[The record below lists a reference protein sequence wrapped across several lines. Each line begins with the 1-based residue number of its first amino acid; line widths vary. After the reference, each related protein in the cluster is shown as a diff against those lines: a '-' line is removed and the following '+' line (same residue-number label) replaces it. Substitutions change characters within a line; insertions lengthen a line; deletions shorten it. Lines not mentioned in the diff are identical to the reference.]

1 MNAMPRGSQFGTLE
15 LPPVHQRY
23 TRYTSNASVY
33 TNISMSSTR
42 PDLKF
47 SDSVDERLFYRKYA
61 QLPPKELAQLLRLVD
76 HKDYFSAFGEDAELI
91 AEAVY
96 KTLLVLKK
104 SGSTVYVTISPQVF
118 ASVARF
124 ALVDNSYKVEMYN
137 KQLQLVVT
145 ATPGNLERLAQ
156 EYGVELEAMLRDG
169 LTPMVAAVKFS
180 AAATKKVGVCF
191 VDLLNRAV
199 HVCEFDDN
207 DLFSNLELVLLQ
219 ANVKEVI
226 LPALYRPD
234 PADALSADVIKLFQV
249 LNKIGSLVVGSVK
262 PALFSAA
269 NAAQDLAKIVAAPN
283 IDPDAPNFLE
293 LVLASKGI
301 DAAQYALSL
310 AGCNALVQYL
320 GLLADA
326 EAPTYTLDRYSLAS
340 FMKLDLSTLRA
351 LNIFPPPLA
360 GIAPAPAAASI
371 FDLLNKCKTAAGTRL
386 LSQWLKQPLTEAAA
400 IAERHRLV
408 GHMVHDTN
416 LRVFVASEWL
426 AQVPDVRR
434 LVKKMAA
441 SIKKPS
447 ASENKKLDEVV
458 RLYQLVVALPA
469 LVEMLR
475 ISIDECEDPEVK
487 QLCQTHWLDP
497 VVANQQSLLKFQE
510 LVETTVDLTPLD
522 APSSSALL
530 HTDFNI
536 RPEFDDSLIAINDNL
551 QATSSQIQAE
561 HSTVGDDLGID
572 TEKKLKLEKHAQHG
586 WCFRVTRIDS
596 AILRNTADRY
606 IELQTVKAG
615 VFFTTKSLRK
625 LSQQYLDY
633 SAEYNSKQRELIKEI
648 LAIALTYQTVFLRL
662 SLALSHLD
670 VLAAFANVAI
680 FAPTP
685 FVKPHLHPI
694 AAVGTPEFAAR
705 RIHLTDARHPV
716 LEVQDDVN
724 FIANDVALANTDGSS
739 FAIITGPNMGGKST
753 YIRQVGVIALM
764 SQVGSYVPALEDG
777 GAPELPIFDAILSR
791 VGAGDSQLKGLST
804 FMIEMLETS
813 SILATATAN
822 SLIIIDELGRG
833 TSTYDGFGLAWS
845 ISEHLIAQKQCFT
858 LFATHFHELTKLADK
873 HPGKVQNL
881 HVVAHIE
888 KSEDD
893 SGNHDDDITLMYRVE
908 PGISDKSFGI
918 HVAELVKFPTKI
930 INMAKRKASE
940 LQHINAGS
948 DIDPYVSSKRS
959 KCNTEE
965 IAVGVEKLKKLLV
978 AWRSQCVDAET
989 QKCTMA
995 SGDAIAALR
1004 KLVDGGS
1011 DKEDKFI
1018 QEVLQML

>member
-1 MNAMPRGSQFGTLE
+1 
-15 LPPVHQRY
+15 
-23 TRYTSNASVY
+23 
-33 TNISMSSTR
+33 MSSTR

-47 SDSVDERLFYRKYA
+47 SDTVDERLFYRKYA
-61 QLPPKELAQLLRLVD
+61 QLPPKELPQLLRLVD

-96 KTLLVLKK
+96 KTLLVLKQ

-118 ASVARF
+118 ASAARY
-124 ALVDNSYKVEMYN
+124 ALVENSYKVEIYN

-145 ATPGNLERLAQ
+145 ATPGNLERLAA

-180 AAATKKVGVCF
+180 AAAAKKVGVCF
-191 VDLLNRAV
+191 VDLLNRAI

-226 LPALYRPD
+226 LPALYHPD

-269 NAAQDLAKIVAAPN
+269 NVAQDLAKIVAAPS
-283 IDPDAPNFLE
+283 IDADAPNFLE

-301 DAAQYALSL
+301 DAAEHGLSL
-310 AGCNALVQYL
+310 AGCNALVHYL

-326 EAPTYTLDRYSLAS
+326 EGPTYSLDKYNLSA

-360 GIAPAPAAASI
+360 GLALSAGVASI

-386 LSQWLKQPLTEAAA
+386 LSQWLKQPLTDAGA
-400 IAERHRLV
+400 IADRHRLV
-408 GHMVHDTN
+408 GHMVADTN

-434 LVKKMAA
+434 LVKKMTAG
-441 SIKKPS
+441 IKKPA
-447 ASENKKLDEVV
+447 ASENKKLEEVV
-458 RLYQLVVALPA
+458 RLYQLVTALPA
-469 LVEMLR
+469 LVDMLQM
-475 ISIDECEDPEVK
+475 STDDCTDPEVK
-487 QLCQTHWLDP
+487 ALCQTKWLDP
-497 VVANQQSLLKFQE
+497 IVANQQALLKFQE
-510 LVETTVDLTPLD
+510 LVETTVDLAPLD
-522 APSSSALL
+522 AASSSALL

-536 RPEFDDSLIAINDNL
+536 RPEFDESLIVINNNL
-551 QATSSQIQAE
+551 QATSAQIQAA
-561 HSTVGDDLGID
+561 HRAVGDDLNID
-572 TEKKLKLEKHAQHG
+572 TDKKLKLEKHVQHG

-596 AILRNTADRY
+596 AILRNTGDRY

-615 VFFTTKSLRK
+615 VFFTTKKLRT

-633 SAEYNSKQRELIKEI
+633 SAEYNAKQRELIKEI
-648 LAIALTYQTVFLRL
+648 LAITLTYQTVFLRL

-685 FVKPHLHPI
+685 FVKPRLHPL
-694 AAVGTPEFAAR
+694 ALSLDSSEFAAR
-705 RIHLTDARHPV
+705 RINLTDARHPV

-724 FIANDVALANTDGSS
+724 FIANDVSLANNDGSS

-764 SQVGSYVPALEDG
+764 SQVGSYIPALDEDSV
-777 GAPELPIFDAILSR
+777 PELPIFDAILSR

-858 LFATHFHELTKLADK
+858 LFATHFHELTKLAEK

-888 KSEDD
+888 KNDDEDD
-893 SGNHDDDITLMYRVE
+893 NNDDDITLMYRVE

-940 LQHINAGS
+940 LQHINTGG

-959 KCNTEE
+959 KCSTDE
-965 IAVGVEKLKKLLV
+965 IAVGVEKLKKILV
-978 AWRSQCVDAET
+978 AWRAQCVDPET
-989 QKCTMA
+989 QKCSMLSA
-995 SGDAIAALR
+995 DAIGSLQ
-1004 KLVDGGS
+1004 KLVDGGN
-1011 DKEDKFI
+1011 DKNDKFI
-1018 QEVLQML
+1018 LEVLHML

>member
-1 MNAMPRGSQFGTLE
+1 
-15 LPPVHQRY
+15 
-23 TRYTSNASVY
+23 
-33 TNISMSSTR
+33 MSSTR

-47 SDSVDERLFYRKYA
+47 SDTVDERLFYRKYA
-61 QLPPKELAQLLRLVD
+61 QLPAKELAQTLRLVD

-96 KTLLVLKK
+96 KTQLVLKK
-104 SGSTVYVTISPQVF
+104 SGATVYVTISPQVF
-118 ASVARF
+118 ASAVRY
-124 ALVDNSYKVEMYN
+124 ALVENSYKVEIYT
-137 KQLQLVVT
+137 KQLQLAVT

-156 EYGVELEAMLRDG
+156 EYGVDVDAMVRDG

-180 AAATKKVGVCF
+180 AAAAKKVGVCL

-207 DLFSNLELVLLQ
+207 DLFSTLELVLLQ

-226 LPALYRPD
+226 LPALYHPD
-234 PADALSADVIKLFQV
+234 PADAASADVIKLFQV
-249 LNKIGSLVVGSVK
+249 LNKIGSLVVGAVK

-269 NAAQDLAKIVAAPN
+269 NVAQDLAKIVAAPN
-283 IDPDAPNFLE
+283 IDADAPNFLE
-293 LVLASKGI
+293 LVLAAKGI
-301 DAAQYALSL
+301 DAADHALSL
-310 AGCNALVQYL
+310 AACNALVHYL

-326 EAPTYTLDRYSLAS
+326 DSPAYSLDKYNLAA
-340 FMKLDLSTLRA
+340 FMKLDSSTLRA
-351 LNIFPPPLA
+351 LNIFPPPHA
-360 GIAPAPAAASI
+360 GVAPAAGTAASI
-371 FDLLNKCKTAAGTRL
+371 FELLNKCKTAAGARL
-386 LSQWLKQPLTEAAA
+386 LSQWLKQPLTDARA
-400 IAERHRLV
+400 IGDRHRMV

-416 LRVFVASEWL
+416 LRVFVSQEWL
-426 AQVPDVRR
+426 TQVPDVRR

-441 SIKKPS
+441 GIKKPA
-447 ASENKKLDEVV
+447 ASENKKLEEVV
-458 RLYQLVVALPA
+458 RLYQLVAALPQ
-469 LVEMLR
+469 LVDMLHM
-475 ISIDECEDPEVK
+475 SIDDTSDAAVQ
-487 QLCQTHWLDP
+487 QLCRTQWLDP
-497 VVANQQSLLKFQE
+497 VVHNHAALLKFQE
-510 LVETTVDLTPLD
+510 LVETTIDLSPLD
-522 APSSSALL
+522 ALSLAALL
-530 HTDFNI
+530 HNDFNI
-536 RPEFDDSLIAINDNL
+536 RPEFDESLVAINNNL
-551 QATSSQIQAE
+551 HATSAQIQAA
-561 HSTVGDDLGID
+561 HRHVGDDLNID
-572 TEKKLKLEKHAQHG
+572 TDKKLKLEKHPQHG

-596 AILRNTADRY
+596 AILRNTGDRY

-615 VFFTTKSLRK
+615 VFFTTKKLRT

-633 SAEYNSKQRELIKEI
+633 FAEYNAKQRELIKEI
-648 LAIALTYQTVFLRL
+648 LSITLTYQTVFLRL
-662 SLALSHLD
+662 SLVLSHID

-685 FVKPHLHPI
+685 FVKPRLHPI
-694 AAVGTPEFAAR
+694 AASVDSPEFAAR
-705 RIHLTDARHPV
+705 RINLADARHPV

-724 FIANDVALANTDGSS
+724 FIANDVTLANTDGSS

-764 SQVGSYVPALEDG
+764 SQVGSYIPALDENSQ
-777 GAPELPIFDAILSR
+777 PELPIFDAILSR

-858 LFATHFHELTKLADK
+858 LFATHFHELTKLSEK

-888 KSEDD
+888 KNDD
-893 SGNHDDDITLMYRVE
+893 PDTTNDDDITLMYRVE

-940 LQHINAGS
+940 LQHINAGG

-959 KCNTEE
+959 KCSSAE
-965 IAVGVEKLKKLLV
+965 ISAGVDKLKKLLV
-978 AWRSQCVDAET
+978 AWRAQCVDPET
-989 QKCTMA
+989 QKCTKSSA
-995 SGDAIAALR
+995 DAIVSLQ
-1004 KLVDGGS
+1004 KLVDGS
-1011 DKEDKFI
+1011 ADKNDKFI
-1018 QEVLQML
+1018 LEVLQML

>member
-1 MNAMPRGSQFGTLE
+1 
-15 LPPVHQRY
+15 
-23 TRYTSNASVY
+23 
-33 TNISMSSTR
+33 MSSTR

-47 SDSVDERLFYRKYA
+47 SDTVDERLFYRKYA
-61 QLPPKELAQLLRLVD
+61 QLPPKELPQVLRLVD

-104 SGSTVYVTISPQVF
+104 SAASVYVTISPQVF
-118 ASVARF
+118 ASVVRY
-124 ALVDNSYKVEMYN
+124 ALVENSYKVEIYT
-137 KQLQLVVT
+137 KQLQMVLA
-145 ATPGNLERLAQ
+145 ATPGNLERLLQ
-156 EYGVELEAMLRDG
+156 EYGVEVETMLRDG

-180 AAATKKVGVCF
+180 PAKKVGVCF

-207 DLFSNLELVLLQ
+207 DLFSNLELLLLQ
-219 ANVKEVI
+219 ANVKEVL
-226 LPALYRPD
+226 LPALYHPD
-234 PADALSADVIKLFQV
+234 GENAASADAIKLFQV
-249 LNKIGSLVVGSVK
+249 LNKIGSLVVGSLK
-262 PALFSAA
+262 PALFSSA
-269 NAAQDLAKIVAAPN
+269 NVGQDLAKIVAAPN
-283 IDPDAPNFLE
+283 IDADAPNFVE
-293 LVLASKGI
+293 LVLAAKGI
-301 DAAQYALSL
+301 DAADHALSL
-310 AGCNALVQYL
+310 ACCNALVHYL
-320 GLLADA
+320 GLLNDADPA
-326 EAPTYTLDRYSLAS
+326 SYTLDKYNLATV
-340 FMKLDLSTLRA
+340 MKLDSSTLRA
-351 LNIFPPPLA
+351 LNIFPPPHA
-360 GIAPAPAAASI
+360 GAASLHAGVASI

-386 LSQWLKQPLTEAAA
+386 LSQWLKQPLTDAAA
-400 IAERHRLV
+400 IADRHRLV
-408 GHMVHDTN
+408 GHMIADTN
-416 LRVFVASEWL
+416 LRVFVSQEWL
-426 AQVPDVRR
+426 SLVPDVRR

-441 SIKKPS
+441 GLKRPA
-447 ASENKKLDEVV
+447 ASENKKLEEVV
-458 RLYQLVVALPA
+458 RLYQLVAALPA

-475 ISIDECEDPEVK
+475 MSIDDCADPEVK
-487 QLCQTHWLDP
+487 SLCQTLWLDP
-497 VVANQQSLLKFQE
+497 VLQNHSALLKFQE
-510 LVETTVDLTPLD
+510 LVETTIDLSPLD
-522 APSSSALL
+522 TQALAALL
-530 HTDFNI
+530 LNDFNI
-536 RPEFDDSLIAINDNL
+536 RPEFDESLVAINANL
-551 QATSSQIQAE
+551 QATSAHIQAAHRE
-561 HSTVGDDLGID
+561 VGDDLNID
-572 TEKKLKLEKHAQHG
+572 TEKKLKLEKHQQHG

-596 AILRNTADRY
+596 AILRNTGDRY

-615 VFFTTKSLRK
+615 VFFTTKKLRT

-633 SAEYNSKQRELIKEI
+633 SAEYNAKQRELIKEI
-648 LAIALTYQTVFLRL
+648 LSITLTYQSVFLRL
-662 SLALSHLD
+662 SLVLSNID

-685 FVKPHLHPI
+685 FVKPRLHPI
-694 AAVGTPEFAAR
+694 AAANTPEFAAR
-705 RIHLTDARHPV
+705 RINLADARHPV

-724 FIANDVALANTDGSS
+724 FIANDVNLANTDGSS

-764 SQVGSYVPALEDG
+764 SQVGSYIPALDEDS
-777 GAPELPIFDAILSR
+777 APELPIFDAILSR

-858 LFATHFHELTKLADK
+858 LFATHFHELTKLSEK

-888 KSEDD
+888 KNEDVD
-893 SGNHDDDITLMYRVE
+893 AGNDDDITLMYRVE

-940 LQHINAGS
+940 LQHINTGG

-959 KCNTEE
+959 KCSNAE
-965 IAVGVEKLKKLLV
+965 ISAGVDKLKKLLV
-978 AWRSQCVDAET
+978 AWRAQCVDPET
-989 QKCTMA
+989 QKCTMTSA
-995 SGDAIAALR
+995 DAIGSLQ
-1004 KLVDGGS
+1004 KLVDSSG
-1011 DKEDKFI
+1011 DKSDKFI
-1018 QEVLQML
+1018 LEVLQML